1 MDCGIESS
9 TAKALC
15 SEHATAA
22 ADRGIQILG
31 GMGYSQEFNMQRYW
45 RDVRLYQIGPITNQ
59 MVRNLVA
66 ESVGMPRGF

>member
-1 MDCGIESS
+1 
-9 TAKALC
+9 
-15 SEHATAA
+15 
-22 ADRGIQILG
+22 
-31 GMGYSQEFNMQRYW
+31 MGYSQEFNMQRYW